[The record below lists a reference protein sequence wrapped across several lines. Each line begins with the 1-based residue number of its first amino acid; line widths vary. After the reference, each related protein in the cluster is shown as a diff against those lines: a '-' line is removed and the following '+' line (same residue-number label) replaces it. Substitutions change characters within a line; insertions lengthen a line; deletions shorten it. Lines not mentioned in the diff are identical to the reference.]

1 MSRIWLPF
9 ISGKLPIVT
18 VRIGTERYRAL
29 IDTGAAISLIEP
41 EIAVVLGL
49 PMRGW
54 QPLVGVTGQ
63 KDMVEVVQ
71 LPAIGFGGVELA
83 PCRAVVQELDP
94 LGLKIELILGVNAFA
109 AHRLQFDFREGRIY
123 VVE

>member
-9 ISGKLPIVT
+9 TPGKLPIVT

-29 IDTGAAISLIEP
+29 VDTGAAISLIEP

-49 PMRGW
+49 QMRGW

-63 KDMVEVVQ
+63 KEMVEIVQ
-71 LPAIGFGGVELA
+71 LPTIGFSGIELS
-83 PCRAVVQELDP
+83 PCRAVVQELAP

-123 VVE
+123 IVE